1 MGMLD
6 GKVAI
11 VTGAGRGVGRA
22 EALLLAGLGA
32 KVVVNDLGVSKDGVA
47 EGTSPAGDVVEE
59 VVAKG
64 GQAVANGAD
73 VSDWEQ
79 SAALIQQAVDT
90 YGRLDILVNNAGILR
105 DRMLWNLTELDFD
118 LVIEVNLKGTFNTVH
133 HAAVYWR
140 AQNKAGN
147 PIRGRIINTP
157 SSVGLFGNI
166 GQVNYASAKA
176 GVAGMT
182 VAAAL
187 ELKRLG
193 ITVNAI
199 CPRAESR
206 MTAGLVE
213 RTEEELARRDPAYVA
228 GLVAYLAS
236 DEAQDISGRV
246 FEASGYGY
254 EVIQGASHGAICD
267 AARDEPGVEGLG
279 DAVHRIVR
287 NSATPNHYDRGEFWD
302 L

>member
-22 EALLLAGLGA
+22 EAIMLARHGA
-32 KVVVNDLGVSKDGVA
+32 KVVVNDLGVTKDGMS
-47 EGTSPAGDVVEE
+47 EGVSPADE
-59 VVAKG
+59 VVNEIKASG
-64 GQAVANGAD
+64 GEAVANGAD
-73 VSDWEQ
+73 VSSWEQ
-79 SAALIQQAVDT
+79 AGAMIQQAIDT
-90 YGRLDILVNNAGILR
+90 FGRLDILVNNAGILR
-105 DRMLWNLTELDFD
+105 DKMLWNLTEQDFD
-118 LVIEVNLKGTFNTVH
+118 AVINVNLKGTFATLH
-133 HAAVYWR
+133 HAVVYWR

-147 PIRGRIINTP
+147 PIKGRIINTP
-157 SSVGLFGNI
+157 SSVGMFGNI

-176 GVAGMT
+176 GVANMT
-182 VAAAL
+182 LTAAL

-213 RTEEELARRDPAYVA
+213 RTEEELAKRDPAYVA

-236 DEAQDISGRV
+236 DDAQDITGRV

-254 EVIQGASHGAICD
+254 AVIQGATHGAICD
-267 AARDEPGVEGLG
+267 ATVDEVENLG
-279 DAVHRIVR
+279 PAVHKIVR
-287 NSATPNHYDRGEFWD
+287 NSQTPSHFNRGEFWD